1 MINVTHRKD
10 NAIIIYKRYNETT
23 KDVYIKARKNRTEDL
38 RNHST
43 DEPGIYVAKLKQEI
57 RGKDREK
64 RKKGGNYEE
73 S

>member
-10 NAIIIYKRYNETT
+10 NAIMIYKRYNETT

-38 RNHST
+38 RNHNT
-43 DEPGIYVAKLKQEI
+43 DEPDIYVAKLKQEI

-64 RKKGGNYEE
+64 SKKGGNYEE

>member
-10 NAIIIYKRYNETT
+10 NAIMIYKRYNETT

-38 RNHST
+38 RNHNT
-43 DEPGIYVAKLKQEI
+43 DEPDFYVAKLKQEI

-64 RKKGGNYEE
+64 SKKGGNYEE

>member
-38 RNHST
+38 RNHNT
-43 DEPGIYVAKLKQEI
+43 DEPGVYVAKLKQEI